1 MTVRC
6 SLSTTSLSPCLSL
19 SLSVCMCMCLPAALR
34 RQTNPNWAAF
44 FFLVHQRPLVF
55 ELQQLLASFEDSRLF
70 YVPLSA
76 EQRPAVSTPCP

>member
-6 SLSTTSLSPCLSL
+6 SLSTTSLSLSL
-19 SLSVCMCMCLPAALR
+19 SPLPAALR

-55 ELQQLLASFEDSRLF
+55 ELQQLLASFDDSRLF

>member
-6 SLSTTSLSPCLSL
+6 SLSTTSLSLSL
-19 SLSVCMCMCLPAALR
+19 SPLPAALR

-55 ELQQLLASFEDSRLF
+55 ELQQLLASFDDIRLF

>member
-19 SLSVCMCMCLPAALR
+19 FVCMCMCLPAALR

-55 ELQQLLASFEDSRLF
+55 ELQQLLTSFDDSRLF

-76 EQRPAVSTPCP
+76 EQRPAVSTPCL